1 MCASK
6 IIKID
11 LAISCGGM
19 WTRNLAILQQ
29 LMQQQWEAARSLS
42 QELMATGNVKTV
54 KMLISLG
61 GSTAFNATS
70 GGGLKETKSFAS
82 MFAL

>member
-1 MCASK
+1 
-6 IIKID
+6 
-11 LAISCGGM
+11 M

-61 GSTAFNATS
+61 GELCHDHTFSVVTRGSF
-70 GGGLKETKSFAS
+70 LKCQTGI
-82 MFAL
+82 LDHRLQIG